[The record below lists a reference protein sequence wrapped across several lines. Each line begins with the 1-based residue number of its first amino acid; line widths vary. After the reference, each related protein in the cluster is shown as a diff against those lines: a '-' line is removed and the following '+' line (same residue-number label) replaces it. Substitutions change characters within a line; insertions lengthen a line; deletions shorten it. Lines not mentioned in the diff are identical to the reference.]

1 MAKRKKSMGVETAM
15 PMQSSSGGMM
25 HLGIDSAENGMIVRI
40 DGEHQGK
47 YFEKKFVATSPRQAF
62 RIAAAHM
69 PMMGKKAGGKKKG
82 RKGKALVSK
91 KA

>member
-1 MAKRKKSMGVETAM
+1 MAKSKN
-15 PMQSSSGGMM
+15 SSGSNAPTPAPSSGSCKA
-25 HLGIDSAENGMIVRI
+25 HISIDSADNGMIVRI
-40 DGEHQGK
+40 DGDHEGK

-69 PMMGKKAGGKKKG
+69 PTMGKKTGGKKKN
-82 RKGKALVSK
+82 KGKAYASK